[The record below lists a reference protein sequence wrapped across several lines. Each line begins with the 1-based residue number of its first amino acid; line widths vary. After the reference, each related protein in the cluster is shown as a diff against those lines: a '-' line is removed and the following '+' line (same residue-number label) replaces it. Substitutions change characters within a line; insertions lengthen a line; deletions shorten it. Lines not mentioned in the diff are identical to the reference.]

1 MDDLAREVL
10 RQVVVARPCD
20 VVALVGPC
28 FDTEEETRRR
38 RVRRDARLRV
48 LHLEEC
54 TVEDDGRDSRVWC
67 RLATFDDA
75 DAAACRA
82 TRSSTAPPISR
93 ALRTW
98 PTGRP
103 CSCTWSCERINL
115 RLVSV
120 PRQFGRVGPVE
131 QHRLR
136 SAFSKH
142 LRAVDE
148 VPYLTAANSSTFSS
162 RHVQTN
168 CGKKM
173 RYV

>member
-54 TVEDDGRDSRVWC
+54 AVEDDGRDSRVWY

-75 DAAACRA
+75 LAAAACLTLCRRGGVPPLYTLVHGA
-82 TRSSTAPPISR
+82 THLQSFENVADGT
-93 ALRTW
+93 
-98 PTGRP
+98 
-103 CSCTWSCERINL
+103 
-115 RLVSV
+115 SV
-120 PRQFGRVGPVE
+120 
-131 QHRLR
+131 LM
-136 SAFSKH
+136 
-142 LRAVDE
+142 
-148 VPYLTAANSSTFSS
+148 
-162 RHVQTN
+162 HV
-168 CGKKM
+168 
-173 RYV
+173 VV